1 VSLSVVR
8 AFFFGL
14 SPPSSCSSP
23 AAGLR
28 LTTVVVVVV
37 VTTAVDGSA
46 ERARETLRFRVVV
59 ARGDASAA
67 FCERVAGIV
76 VVVVVGGARVGVGG
90 EEEDGVCVVD
100 EFLEGEGVTFDVVR
114 VGPCFGIVAIFTIVK
129 KARAR
134 ETINNLEEGT
144 LKSRSR

>member
-1 VSLSVVR
+1 
-8 AFFFGL
+8 
-14 SPPSSCSSP
+14 
-23 AAGLR
+23 
-28 LTTVVVVVV
+28 VVV

-76 VVVVVGGARVGVGG
+76 VVVVVVGGARVGVGG

-100 EFLEGEGVTFDVVR
+100 DFLEGEGGTFDVVR

-134 ETINNLEEGT
+134 ETINYSEEGT